1 MTKFIPSLFGCLAL
15 LFATTLAFAADPAAN
30 PAPPTAAP
38 QNKSGATNAPTATP
52 PPAPP
57 PAPAPAAAPSVTFAD
72 YMKELTSTLKLS
84 DTEKQEIT
92 SFYVADNGPLQKI
105 LNDDSLSP
113 IQKAQQV
120 SNLRDARN
128 TKILDLLNT
137 LDRQHAFVEIEAE
150 YRVILTDLAANGQLV
165 AAAK

>member
-1 MTKFIPSLFGCLAL
+1 MTKITPSLFGYLAL
-15 LFATTLAFAADPAAN
+15 LFATTLAFAAGPAAN
-30 PAPPTAAP
+30 PAPPSAAP

-52 PPAPP
+52 PPPT
-57 PAPAPAAAPSVTFAD
+57 PAPVAAAAPSVTFAD
-72 YMKELTSTLKLS
+72 YIKDLTSTLKLS

-92 SFYVADNGPLQKI
+92 AFYVADNGPLQKI

-137 LDRQHAFVEIEAE
+137 LDRQHAFADIEAK
-150 YRVILTDLAANGQLV
+150 YRVTLTDLAANGQLV